1 MECLAKEAQWP
12 DANDDEIRFCAW
24 VPFERI
30 RTGTRMKDIFVFG
43 PNEKDRVE
51 LRCVVISVECGA
63 FEDGE
68 FIFRCRYTC
77 RAMGADGK
85 VIKEQTTLM
94 GRDVE
99 IALGDEPGIMAYFKS
114 EEEAEEHGV
123 NPLDLR
129 PFRCDFN
136 H

>member
-1 MECLAKEAQWP
+1 MECLAKEARWP
-12 DANDDEIRFCAW
+12 DADDDEIRFCAW

-43 PNEKDRVE
+43 PNEKDCVE
-51 LRCVVISVECGA
+51 LRCFVISVECGA
-63 FEDGE
+63 FDDGE
-68 FIFRCRYTC
+68 SIFRCRYTC